1 MVLHDLFAPALA
13 QITAKWATL
22 PQATKDALA
31 ISLPDL
37 TERHTFLDWNAR
49 LSATEPKFLVPCQAT
64 YAAVMAW
71 DSLSVIERLTVAQAG
86 MGPISAAAA
95 NRGLVGG
102 VPARAVS

>member
-1 MVLHDLFAPALA
+1 MLHDLFAPALA
-13 QITAKWATL
+13 QIQAKWATL
-22 PQATKDALA
+22 PEPTKAKLIA
-31 ISLPDL
+31 CLPDL

-49 LSATEPKFLVPCQAT
+49 LSASDPKFLVPCQAT